1 MYPVET
7 IQGQRGKKGRT
18 EAVLTGLV
26 PQSHKS
32 AVSLEH
38 PPPKVVYLM
47 LRSMSASNSACLSA
61 AATLED

>member
-32 AVSLEH
+32 AVSPWNILLL
-38 PPPKVVYLM
+38 K
-47 LRSMSASNSACLSA
+47 
-61 AATLED
+61 